1 MRMKRFKKM
10 KVKTESFVLATKVK
24 KMTSRVDASLILMS
38 VDVTF
43 KL

>member
-1 MRMKRFKKM
+1 MRMKMFKKM
-10 KVKTESFVLATKVK
+10 KVRTESYVLVTKVK
-24 KMTSRVDASLILMS
+24 KMTSRVDASLILMF